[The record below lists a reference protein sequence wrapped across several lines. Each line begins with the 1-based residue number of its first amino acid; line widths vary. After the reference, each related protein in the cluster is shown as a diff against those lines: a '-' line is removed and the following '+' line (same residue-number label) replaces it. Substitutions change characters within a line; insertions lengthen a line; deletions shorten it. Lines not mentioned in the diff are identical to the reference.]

1 MFSKQVIVDI
11 VNLFP
16 NTHADLDMYLIRQ
29 DLDGKI
35 SFEKDESIPKKLVK
49 ITKFLI
55 LNQGIVDNYG
65 NDIVT
70 NIVEDCVRKLI
81 NTPYAYRSEFNEE
94 LGEFKNYPTLYKYLR
109 FDGYDIDFEN
119 GKLTRNLPAE
129 IEAEMKEDFIT
140 VFLEK
145 YKFIQ
150 TKGHL
155 QQAKGSFLGNNYAAL
170 NSQLRAY
177 TESLLIEM
185 AVYIKNQETANTDI
199 LKIIP
204 ANATTAMQ
212 VLIKAQNPILDSNL
226 NEWSGDGKGYIQA
239 FWARL
244 HPQGCHPGLP
254 DIDEVSYRYQLVL
267 LNTYM
272 LVKRFRNFY

>member
-1 MFSKQVIVDI
+1 MFSKQVIVD
-11 VNLFP
+11 VVTLLP

-35 SFEKDESIPKKLVK
+35 SFEKDESIPKKIAK

-55 LNQGIVDNYG
+55 VNQGIVDNYG

-70 NIVEDCVRKLI
+70 NIIEDCVRKLI
-81 NTPYAYRSEFNEE
+81 KNPYAFRSEFNEE
-94 LGEFKNYPTLYKYLR
+94 LGEFKNYPNLYKYLR

-129 IEAEMKEDFIT
+129 IEAERKEDFIT

-185 AVYIKNQETANTDI
+185 AVHIKNQETSNTDI
-199 LKIIP
+199 ANIIP
-204 ANATTAMQ
+204 TNATTAMQ
-212 VLIKAQNPILDSNL
+212 VLIKAQNPILDSSL

-272 LVKRFRNFY
+272 LAKRFENSY